1 MTTGHSAQQ
10 STPATALNYYQLL
23 GTDPSASPQAIRQA
37 YRDLS
42 KLYHPDTTTLPAA
55 IATAKFQ
62 DLNEAYATL
71 SSPDRRLTYDMKM
84 GYSRVSVMRPQ
95 PSLSETAAFR
105 KSSAYLDPIDRP
117 LSAGELFALLIL
129 TVTFIGCVLL
139 AIAVGLTRGEVT
151 LQTPVPVVQTQP
163 TLTVPAPSLSTNPPS
178 STDPLSTDPLST
190 DLLSTDPLPIT
201 PPAFDLSPQPEELQP
216 ERSGLGE

>member
-1 MTTGHSAQQ
+1 MTTGHSAQP

-23 GTDPSASPQAIRQA
+23 GTDPSASPQVIRQT

-71 SSPDRRLTYDMKM
+71 SNPDRRLAYDLKM
-84 GYSRVSVMRPQ
+84 GYARVSVIQPQ
-95 PSLSETAAFR
+95 PSLSQAASFR
-105 KSSAYLDPIDRP
+105 KSSAYLDPTDRP

-151 LQTPVPVVQTQP
+151 LQTPVPAVQVSSPAANPRSSASP
-163 TLTVPAPSLSTNPPS
+163 TAEQ
-178 STDPLSTDPLST
+178 
-190 DLLSTDPLPIT
+190 I
-201 PPAFDLSPQPEELQP
+201 
-216 ERSGLGE
+216 